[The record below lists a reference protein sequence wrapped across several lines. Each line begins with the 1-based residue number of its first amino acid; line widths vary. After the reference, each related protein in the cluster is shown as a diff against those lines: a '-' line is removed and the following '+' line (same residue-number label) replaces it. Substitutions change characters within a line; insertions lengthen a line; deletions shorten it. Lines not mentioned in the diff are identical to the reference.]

1 MAHATRRRLARR
13 FLHVLAAGAALG
25 ALLTPSAA
33 LADGEKKAVYTIT
46 NARR

>member
-1 MAHATRRRLARR
+1 MVHAPSRLLGRR
-13 FLHVLAAGAALG
+13 FLPVLAAGAALG